1 MSKIGKMP
9 IPVPDSVKVNFA
21 DRHVVVE
28 GPKGK
33 LEMDLPPHT
42 QAVQEENQ
50 IVVTREGEDK
60 RAKSMHGLCRS
71 LLNNMVYGVDK
82 GYEKRLVIHGVGY
95 RAAVQGDKV
104 NMHLGYSHE
113 INHTIPSQI
122 TVTVEQNTRISV
134 TGPCKETVGKVA
146 SELRGYKPVEPYKGK
161 GVQYADEKVLR
172 KKGKREQ

>member
-33 LEMDLPPHT
+33 LEMDLPPLT

-104 NMHLGYSHE
+104 NMHLG
-113 INHTIPSQI
+113 
-122 TVTVEQNTRISV
+122 
-134 TGPCKETVGKVA
+134 
-146 SELRGYKPVEPYKGK
+146 
-161 GVQYADEKVLR
+161 
-172 KKGKREQ
+172 